1 MKKKTRNRRCRKHY
15 TRRVNR
21 LRGFRKRYSRVKNT
35 KHKKRR
41 QRKTK
46 RRGGGVRGAF
56 NKGLNKPQE
65 GGESDEERAAVA
77 AEAAAIAADLSSVL
91 GEEHNRKQSAILDD
105 AERLAA
111 YESGWFVPLEGVE

>member
-21 LRGFRKRYSRVKNT
+21 LRGFSKRYSRVKNT

-46 RRGGGVRGAF
+46 GGGGA
-56 NKGLNKPQE
+56 
-65 GGESDEERAAVA
+65 
-77 AEAAAIAADLSSVL
+77 
-91 GEEHNRKQSAILDD
+91 
-105 AERLAA
+105 
-111 YESGWFVPLEGVE
+111 